1 MNKIKFYRIL
11 RNMTQQQLA
20 NLSGVSQSYINELER
35 GKKKNPSKLTL
46 DKIAKGLEVSISD
59 ILIDEGKQI
68 NNSII

>member
-1 MNKIKFYRIL
+1 
-11 RNMTQQQLA
+11 MTQQQLA